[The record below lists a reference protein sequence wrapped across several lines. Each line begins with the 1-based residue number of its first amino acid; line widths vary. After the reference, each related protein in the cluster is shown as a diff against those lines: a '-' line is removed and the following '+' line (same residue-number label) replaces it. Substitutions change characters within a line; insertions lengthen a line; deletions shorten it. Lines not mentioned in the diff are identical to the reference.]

1 MYYYDYIKMS
11 FQDSV
16 IKEIA
21 DMTTTKSQLWKFE
34 IVYPLAYKDINCDE
48 HAISTKVVQTTI
60 ILDYETFKKGHKTYN
75 GAFAEQ
81 DWATLTDSRINTINS
96 EQFDTIHNHIRQ
108 ASDGTDIIVED
119 ALVTILSKTLL
130 N

>member
-11 FQDSV
+11 FQDS
-16 IKEIA
+16 IIREIA

-60 ILDYETFKKGHKTYN
+60 ILDYETFKKGYGN
-75 GAFAEQ
+75 CLSELEFDWQ
-81 DWATLTDSRINTINS
+81 DLTTTNINVKR
-96 EQFDTIHNHIRQ
+96 FDPP
-108 ASDGTDIIVED
+108 
-119 ALVTILSKTLL
+119 ALCHFWHTPVLHGLLS
-130 N
+130 

>member
-34 IVYPLAYKDINCDE
+34 IVYPLVYKEETNDE
-48 HAISTKVVQTTI
+48 YTFSTKVVQTTI
-60 ILDYETFKKGHKTYN
+60 ILDYETFKKGFRSFNCCSEKHWN
-75 GAFAEQ
+75 
-81 DWATLTDSRINTINS
+81 DLTNSRIDTFNS
-96 EQFDTIHNHIRQ
+96 RDFDTIHKHIEE
-108 ASDGTDIIVED
+108 ASDREGINLED
-119 ALVTILSKTLL
+119 SYVTILSKTLL